1 MRSTLSWS
9 TATYNLSLV
18 CSCGNFFDDGYAPSL
33 LGAGMNS
40 RSVGELWYFSRLG
53 SCCIRLADSWQL
65 VRSRHCRGS
74 CHQHCSC
81 QRRGH
86 SVGHWYPW
94 RVSRGST
101 WGWWSWCWCVSWKGG
116 HRFNQLN
123 FRACLATINQHRIKF
138 HQKYL
143 LIYDAAATTYHLC
156 LELKDSWHF
165 GHN

>member
-81 QRRGH
+81 QRCGH

-101 WGWWSWCWCVSWKGG
+101 WGWWSWCWCVSWKWV
-116 HRFNQLN
+116 HRFNQLWRKWQRTYPSIEPARLLFISIESN
-123 FRACLATINQHRIKF
+123 FIK
-138 HQKYL
+138 HICSEMKCPWASRL
-143 LIYDAAATTYHLC
+143 LMLWA
-156 LELKDSWHF
+156 
-165 GHN
+165 